1 MFQGDLVL
9 DLIIE
14 VITGDGSRSKRASIQ
29 LLHFKIFLH
38 REYSSIQVLEHS
50 SIQVLE
56 HSSIQVLEHSSIQVQ
71 LFRIFIHPEYS
82 ATALTNDIAVLVLEK
97 PISITEMVSPVC
109 IVIMIFIIIAITF
122 FIVL

>member
-38 REYSSIQVLEHS
+38 REYS